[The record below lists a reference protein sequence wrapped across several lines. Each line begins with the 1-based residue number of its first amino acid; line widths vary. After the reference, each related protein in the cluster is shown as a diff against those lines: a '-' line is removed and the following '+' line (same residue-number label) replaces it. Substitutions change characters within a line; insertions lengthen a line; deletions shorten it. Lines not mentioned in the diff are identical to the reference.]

1 MGKLQVYPFTVVND
15 LRGGGSLWFVFVGG
29 AYAGVQERGH
39 LLLQLAPYISSWS
52 MYLAEAVGEH
62 GMEGREIGKE
72 ELLVSV

>member
-1 MGKLQVYPFTVVND
+1 M
-15 LRGGGSLWFVFVGG
+15 FVGG
-29 AYAGVQERGH
+29 AYAGVQESLGH